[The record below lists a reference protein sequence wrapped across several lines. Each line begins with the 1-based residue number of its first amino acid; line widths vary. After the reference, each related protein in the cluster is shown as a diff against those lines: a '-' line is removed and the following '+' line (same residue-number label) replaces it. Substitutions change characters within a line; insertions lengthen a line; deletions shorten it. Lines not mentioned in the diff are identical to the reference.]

1 MEKQTRRSQ
10 LILHVVIS
18 YAILW
23 LLFGIGRLFEIP
35 FTYDPR
41 QLGGLLVLVGVP
53 ASLIGAI
60 SSVLITNGRDGLRRL
75 LKRSFR
81 WRFSPI
87 WYLAAVSTPLLV
99 TAASTI
105 AVVWFS
111 GTEIPDNWFSPSM
124 PFGFMLFFLI
134 YDGLGEEIGWR
145 GFALPR
151 FQESLGSLGGSIV
164 VGFLWALWHL
174 PLFLMPGSSQYGEAL
189 ITYIYLLI
197 CWTVVMTLFV
207 GKARGS
213 VLPAILL
220 HGSANF
226 VAFTINYPHQYVRLF
241 WGIAALIAAVFLP
254 KPLIRFG
261 NNSELNTSGPNKANA
276 ADAKSHAAD

>member
-1 MEKQTRRSQ
+1 MISVEKQTGRSQ
-10 LILHVVIS
+10 LILFVVIS

-23 LLFGIGRLFEIP
+23 LVFGIGRLFDIP

-53 ASLIGAI
+53 ASLVGAI
-60 SSVLITNGRDGLRRL
+60 SSTLITSGRNGLRRL
-75 LKRSFR
+75 LKRSFE

-105 AVVWFS
+105 AAVWIT

-124 PFGFMLFFLI
+124 PFGFMIFFLV

-164 VGFLWALWHL
+164 VGVLWALWHL
-174 PLFLMPGSSQYGEAL
+174 PLFFIPGSSQYGDAL
-189 ITYIYLLI
+189 IPYVYLLT
-197 CWTVVMTLFV
+197 CWTIVMALFV

-220 HGSANF
+220 HGAANF
-226 VAFTINYPHQYVRLF
+226 VAFTIRYPHTYVHLF
-241 WGIAALIAAVFLP
+241 WGIAALISAVFLP
-254 KPLIRFG
+254 RPLIILGKR
-261 NNSELNTSGPNKANA
+261 SMEHSGA
-276 ADAKSHAAD
+276 